1 MKKFILLTLVL
12 IFAAAVPVA
21 AQMTDQ
27 QVADYITE
35 SLASGKNQNQI
46 SLELMAKGVTAE
58 QIERLTVKYGNKE
71 NEIGI
76 GETVEASNLRAES
89 TAVET
94 FFSTADQEVFASAES
109 TATSR
114 IYGHSIFS
122 GHNLTFEPNENAA
135 TPADYR
141 LGPGDQVIIEIWGYN
156 EASITQTISP
166 EGKINVSQVGPIQ
179 LSGLTITEASAKI
192 KKALSAKYSGI
203 GGERPNSEVS
213 ITLGRIRTIQVNIM
227 GAVAVPGTYRLS
239 SFATVFTALHRAGG
253 VKEEG
258 TMRAIKVVR
267 GGEDYAVIDVYGYLF
282 DGRSDSDIRL
292 QEGDVIMV
300 PPYQNL
306 VEVQGAVKRPMIY
319 ELAQGETVGDAVRFA
334 GGFISEAYKE
344 SVTVDRKSASER
356 QILTVSAANIQ
367 NTPAEDGDIVSVAE
381 NYQKYSNRLEVQ
393 GFVFRPGLYEFGSD
407 INTVK
412 SLVEA
417 AGGLREDAFL
427 PRAII
432 TREKIDL
439 TTETISVPLGDIMLG
454 KAPDVALAKN
464 DVLMVSGTYELSQRG
479 TMIINGM
486 VANPGT
492 FPFADNTSVED
503 LIIMAGGLLDGASTS
518 RVEVARRVAD
528 MAGLNPTDTIGRTF
542 HFSIKD
548 GLALDGADEFILEP
562 YDVVSV
568 RQSPAYQTQKF
579 VSITGE
585 VAFPGSY
592 VIQDRGET
600 MSDIIHRAGG
610 PTGRAYLKG
619 GVVVRQ
625 TNEEEQTLNSAT
637 RRMLR
642 MDNDE
647 AEIDADKL
655 SFSEHYTVG
664 VQMEKALSQPHS
676 QYDIV
681 LREGDQIVVPEYLN
695 TVRIQGDV
703 MYPNVVQYV
712 PGKGLEYY
720 INSAGGYSQNSK
732 RSKVY
737 IVMMNGNVTK
747 AHMTTKIEPGCEII
761 VPSKK
766 AKEERM
772 QPAEILSLGTS
783 TASLA
788 TMIATLV
795 RLFK

>member
-1 MKKFILLTLVL
+1 MIVLALL
-12 IFAAAVPVA
+12 FAAAIPAA

-27 QVADYITE
+27 QVADYVKQ
-35 SLASGKNQNQI
+35 SLATGKNQNQI
-46 SLELMAKGVTAE
+46 SAELISRGVTAE
-58 QIERLTVKYGNKE
+58 QIERLNAKYGNTA
-71 NEIGI
+71 NEVGI
-76 GETVEASNLRAES
+76 GETVEAANPRTEI

-94 FFSTADQEVFASAES
+94 FFTNADEEIYAQADTLAN
-109 TATSR
+109 TR

-122 GHNLTFEPNENAA
+122 GRNLTFEPNENAA

-141 LGPGDQVIIEIWGYN
+141 LGPGDEVIIEIWGYN
-156 EASITQTISP
+156 EASIKSTISP
-166 EGKINVSQVGPIQ
+166 EGKINISQIGPIY
-179 LSGLTITEASAKI
+179 LGGLTITEASAKI
-192 KKALSAKYSGI
+192 KKALSSKYSGI
-203 GGERPNSEVS
+203 GGERPSSEVS
-213 ITLGRIRTIQVNIM
+213 ITLGRVRTIQVNIM
-227 GAVAVPGTYRLS
+227 GEVTLPGTYRLS
-239 SFATVFTALHRAGG
+239 SFSTVFTALHRAGG
-253 VKEEG
+253 VTDAG
-258 TMRAIKVVR
+258 SMRAIRVVR
-267 GGEDYAVIDVYGYLF
+267 GGKDAAVVDVYGYLF
-282 DGRSDSDIRL
+282 DGRSDTDIRL
-292 QEGDVIMV
+292 QEGDVIIV
-300 PPYQNL
+300 PPYQKL
-306 VEVQGAVKRPMIY
+306 VDVQGAVKRPMIY
-319 ELAQGETVGDAVRFA
+319 ELSESETVGDAVRYA

-344 SVTVDRKSASER
+344 SVMVDRKSGTER
-356 QILTVSAANIQ
+356 QILTVTAANLKS
-367 NTPAEDGDIVSVAE
+367 TPAEDGDIVNATE

-393 GFVFRPGLYEFGSD
+393 GFVFRPGFYEFGPE

-412 SLVEA
+412 ALVEA

-427 PRAII
+427 ARAII
-432 TREKIDL
+432 TRERIDL
-439 TTETISVPLGDIMLG
+439 TSETIAVPIGDIMLG
-454 KAPDVALAKN
+454 KASDVALAKN
-464 DVLMVSGTYELSQRG
+464 DVLMVSGTYELTQRG

-528 MAGLNPTDTIGRTF
+528 MAGTSPTDTIGRTY

-548 GLALDGADEFILEP
+548 GLALDGADNFILEP

-579 VSITGE
+579 VTITGE

-600 MSDIIHRAGG
+600 MSDIIFRAGG
-610 PTGRAYLKG
+610 TTSRAYLNG
-619 GVVVRQ
+619 GIIVRQ
-625 TNEEEQTLNSAT
+625 TNEEEKTLNSAT

-642 MDNDE
+642 LDGEESQIDE
-647 AEIDADKL
+647 DKL
-655 SFSEHYTVG
+655 SFSGQYTVG

-676 QYDIV
+676 QYDII
-681 LREGDQIVVPEYLN
+681 LREGDQIIVPEYLN

-703 MYPNVVQYV
+703 MFPNVVQYV

-720 INSAGGYSQNSK
+720 INSAGGYSQDAK

-766 AKEERM
+766 DKAERM

>member
-1 MKKFILLTLVL
+1 MKKFLVITLALLCASA
-12 IFAAAVPVA
+12 IPAA

-27 QVADYITE
+27 QVADYVKE
-35 SLASGKNQNQI
+35 SLAMGKNQNQI
-46 SLELMAKGVTAE
+46 STELIAKGVTAE
-58 QIERLTVKYGNKE
+58 QIARLNSKYGNTE
-71 NEIGI
+71 NEVGI
-76 GETVEASNLRAES
+76 GESVQASNPRAEN

-94 FFSTADQEVFASAES
+94 FFNNSDQELYAAQDTVAKSH
-109 TATSR
+109 
-114 IYGHSIFS
+114 IYGHDIFS
-122 GHNLTFEPNENAA
+122 NRNLTFEPNQNAA

-141 LGPGDQVIIEIWGYN
+141 LGPGDEVIIEIWGYN
-156 EASITQTISP
+156 EASINRTISP
-166 EGKINVSQVGPIQ
+166 EGKINISQIGPIY
-179 LSGLTITEASAKI
+179 LGGLTITEASAKI
-192 KKALSAKYSGI
+192 KKALTAKYSGI

-213 ITLGRIRTIQVNIM
+213 ITLGRVRTIQVNIM
-227 GAVAVPGTYRLS
+227 GAVSVPGTYRLS
-239 SFATVFTALHRAGG
+239 SFSTVFTALHRAGG
-253 VKEEG
+253 VTDEG

-267 GGEDYAVIDVYGYLF
+267 GGEDFAVVDVYGYLF
-282 DGRSDSDIRL
+282 DGKSDTDIRL
-292 QEGDVIMV
+292 QEGDVIIV
-300 PPYQNL
+300 PPYQKL
-306 VEVQGAVKRPMIY
+306 VDVQGAVKRPMIY
-319 ELAQGETVGDAVRFA
+319 ELAESETVGDAVRYA

-344 SVTVDRKSASER
+344 SVMVDRKSGVER
-356 QILTVSAANIQ
+356 QILTVIAANLQ
-367 NTPAEDGDIVSVAE
+367 STPAEDGDVVSASE

-393 GFVFRPGLYEFGSD
+393 GFVFRPGFYEFGAE

-412 SLVEA
+412 TLVEA

-439 TTETISVPLGDIMLG
+439 TSETISVPLGDIMLG
-454 KAPDVALAKN
+454 KVPDVALSKN
-464 DVLMVSGTYELSQRG
+464 DVLMVSGTYELTQRG

-503 LIIMAGGLLDGASTS
+503 LIIMAGGLLDGASIS

-528 MAGLNPTDTIGRTF
+528 MAGLSPTDTIGRTY

-548 GLALDGADEFILEP
+548 GLAIDGADEFILEP

-579 VSITGE
+579 VTITGE

-600 MSDIIHRAGG
+600 MSDIILRAGG
-610 PTGRAYLKG
+610 PTKRAYLNG
-619 GVVVRQ
+619 GIIVRQ

-647 AEIDADKL
+647 AEIDAEKL
-655 SFSEHYTVG
+655 NFSGQYTVG
-664 VQMEKALSQPHS
+664 VQMEKALGQPHS

-681 LREGDQIVVPEYLN
+681 LREGDQIIVPEFLN

-720 INSAGGYSQNSK
+720 INSAGGYSQNAK

-766 AKEERM
+766 DKAERM